1 MKIHLPDS
9 QKNALVA
16 WVNSVLGI
24 TTILAYSGE
33 DRPAKPYAVID
44 VIAPSR
50 REEAPARRYKE
61 LDTFTY
67 QEKRVFTLN
76 VVIIADDQDNTDYA
90 GDLISSQELE
100 TYKASLRAVGLNCRY
115 ELNTTVIP
123 AEISTEYE
131 YRVSVDFLFAT
142 HKDYDDEVGEVSDFE
157 MTINT

>member
-1 MKIHLPDS
+1 MKLHLPDN
-9 QKNALVA
+9 QKNALVT
-16 WVNSVLGI
+16 WVNNVLGI

-33 DRPAKPYAVID
+33 NRPSKPYAVID
-44 VIAPSR
+44 MAAPSR
-50 REEAPARRYKE
+50 REDLPARRYKE

-76 VVIIADDQDNTDYA
+76 VTIIADDKDNTDYA

-100 TYKASLRAVGLNCRY
+100 VHKAALRAVGLNCRG
-115 ELNTTVIP
+115 ELNTAVIP
-123 AEISTEYE
+123 TEISTEYE
-131 YRVSVDFLFAT
+131 YRVSIDFLFAT